1 MIILPQIRL
10 AVKGTQRER
19 KKRMIVIKKYH
30 YVIAV
35 LILVAAVF
43 LAMKSAAGQ
52 EKNAEPRA
60 AENSVEVVFPSTAP
74 EQEDSNAAETT
85 AKAEEPLVGV
95 WIPYMALDVTEK
107 TEEAFKENFDAK
119 LAAAKS
125 VGANAVFVHVRPFA
139 DSLYPSEYE
148 SWSHLL
154 TDMQGKDPGYD
165 PMEYMVNA
173 AHEQNMQFHAWI
185 NPLRIASTTI
195 PPELDENGFYMQN
208 YVNHPEY
215 FMAYNSGIYYNPAS
229 AYIRNR
235 IADGAA
241 EIAEKYDVDGIHF
254 DDYFYPTD
262 DESIDA
268 EQYAAYVNETEE
280 PLTLH
285 EWRTANVNALIAA
298 VYSRVKEANENVQF
312 GISPQGN
319 LENNEMIN
327 ADVYTWCAQAGY
339 IDYVCPQLYYSFE
352 NEALPFET
360 ALQNWC
366 ALKRLPSIKLYIGLA
381 VYKAGTDADNGT
393 WLNTTDTLAK
403 QIDRAK
409 EAGADG
415 VVLYAVDHLTGENAK
430 AEMANA
436 VPELERFKEAQQN

>member
-1 MIILPQIRL
+1 
-10 AVKGTQRER
+10 
-19 KKRMIVIKKYH
+19 MIVIKKYH

-43 LAMKSAAGQ
+43 LAMKSAAGR
-52 EKNAEPRA
+52 EKNAEPSA
-60 AENSVEVVFPSTAP
+60 AENSVEVVFSSTAP
-74 EQEDSNAAETT
+74 EQENSNAAETN

-154 TDMQGKDPGYD
+154 TGMQGKDPGYD

-254 DDYFYPTD
+254 DDYF
-262 DESIDA
+262 
-268 EQYAAYVNETEE
+268 
-280 PLTLH
+280 
-285 EWRTANVNALIAA
+285 
-298 VYSRVKEANENVQF
+298 
-312 GISPQGN
+312 
-319 LENNEMIN
+319 
-327 ADVYTWCAQAGY
+327 
-339 IDYVCPQLYYSFE
+339 
-352 NEALPFET
+352 
-360 ALQNWC
+360 
-366 ALKRLPSIKLYIGLA
+366 
-381 VYKAGTDADNGT
+381 
-393 WLNTTDTLAK
+393 
-403 QIDRAK
+403 
-409 EAGADG
+409 
-415 VVLYAVDHLTGENAK
+415 
-430 AEMANA
+430 
-436 VPELERFKEAQQN
+436 